1 METGSLKANIL
12 INIPKQKDLWLF
24 SERHLWREQLKEDAE
39 RVLTPQE
46 ISYSRRGEAI
56 YI

>member
-1 METGSLKANIL
+1 METGSLRTNIL
-12 INIPKQKDLWLF
+12 INISKKQDLWLF
-24 SERHLWREQLKEDAE
+24 SERHLWREQVKEDAE

-46 ISYSRRGEAI
+46 ISYSRGGEAI

>member
-1 METGSLKANIL
+1 MKTGSLKANIL
-12 INIPKQKDLWLF
+12 INIPKQQDLWLF